1 MSDWDNPTDSIS
13 FGTLHPDGTLTNQ
26 RTVKRMDIARCP
38 QFILMAEHYREDGSC
53 RCDEGH
59 YDEETGEWV
68 EDGTCEDRG
77 YVCCDLTPPPGEDEE
92 DEGWYLRHL
101 DAWRHATIWSDQ

>member
-1 MSDWDNPTDSIS
+1 MSGWDTDGTIS
-13 FGTLHPDGTLTNQ
+13 FGTLHPDGTLTNE
-26 RTVKRMDIARCP
+26 REIPRRAIGACP
-38 QFILMAEHYREDGSC
+38 QLIMLAEHYREDGSC

-77 YVCCDLTPPPGEDEE
+77 YVCCDLTPPPEEE
-92 DEGWYLRHL
+92 DAGWYLRHL
-101 DAWRHATIWSDQ
+101 DAWRHATIWADE